1 MSLPSIHDTDFLT
14 KVNFSFSV
22 KLFPVLTVDIE
33 KLLKSNER
41 VKYVDF
47 LAVEIQIPEV

>member
-22 KLFPVLTVDIE
+22 KLFPELMVDIE
-33 KLLKSNER
+33 KLLKSIER